1 MVTFWCS
8 WCGATQEAEHPAM
21 RVSCRRCAI
30 ELWKLLG
37 MRFGTDMVPLADGEE
52 APLPAA
58 ARKQFRFVDAAG
70 EEVGRTQVD
79 PLGVSRAPSARRR
92 RGA

>member
-8 WCGATQEAEHPAM
+8 WCGATTEAEHTAM

-37 MRFGTDMVPLADGEE
+37 MRLGTDMVPLDPGQDPPA
-52 APLPAA
+52 PAA
-58 ARKQFRFVDAAG
+58 ARKQFRFVDASG
-70 EEVGRTQVD
+70 DEIGRTEVD
-79 PLGVSRAPSARRR
+79 PLNVSRRGSERRR